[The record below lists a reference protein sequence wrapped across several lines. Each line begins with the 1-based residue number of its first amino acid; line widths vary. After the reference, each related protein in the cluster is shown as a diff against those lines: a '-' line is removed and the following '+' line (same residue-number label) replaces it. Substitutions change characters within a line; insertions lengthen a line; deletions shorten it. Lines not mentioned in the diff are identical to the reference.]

1 MDLSSLTVRVQA
13 SRLLTAAEKMYWLRH
28 LPRMTEPQIAK
39 LDSIL
44 AQGEA
49 LPWSDAIPNYQT
61 AQTLIPTTA

>member
-1 MDLSSLTVRVQA
+1 MDLSALSVRVQT
-13 SRLLTAAEKMYWLRH
+13 SRLLTESEKMYWLRH
-28 LPRMTEPQIAK
+28 LPRMTDPQIAK

-49 LPWSDAIPNYQT
+49 LPWSDAIPNFQS